1 MNEDKQTIE
10 PGKNIFLLD
19 GPIGRL
25 QLIKT
30 FAIVLA
36 FGLLLGLAIS
46 IIIALFGKTK
56 YTQIAYYI
64 LMLLYL
70 IPAFYVI
77 LLGYAKRLYDIIGT
91 KNKAIFYTVIFF
103 IIRIT
108 YPFIP
113 FLKLTGIILSITFVG
128 SLLLL
133 PGKYI
138 LPKQKGKT
146 EEKTNE
152 EA

>member
-1 MNEDKQTIE
+1 MNEEKQTVK

-30 FAIVLA
+30 FAIVLGV
-36 FGLLLGLAIS
+36 GLLFELAIA
-46 IIIALFGKTK
+46 IIILLFGKTK
-56 YTQIAYYI
+56 YTQITYYVLI
-64 LMLLYL
+64 GLYML
-70 IPAFYVI
+70 PAFYI
-77 LLGYAKRLYDIIGT
+77 IWLGYAKRLYDIIGT

-103 IIRIT
+103 IIKIT
-108 YPFIP
+108 LPFIP
-113 FLKLTGIILSITFVG
+113 FLKITGIILSITFIV

-138 LPKQKGKT
+138 LPKQKEKT
-146 EEKTNE
+146 EEKTDE